1 MKRQREDRDP
11 TYDPERR
18 TSRPRPQHFF
28 STLAAQIEHCVR
40 VCVRVFGY
48 IMCVRAC
55 VRAHAH
61 SSSCAPHVRIRI
73 HTHAH
78 TSCIQVHTHW
88 HTHKLD
94 TSHQLSSRPGP
105 AWALRRSCTCH
116 CTCKQNNKKK
126 SHEKKKPWWRRQE
139 TIFFPVLSSFEM
151 KLAEM
156 KLALLVKCR
165 HISVCLHA
173 RHALVDHEGLILVD
187 HEGLIH
193 PPYTRSAPTQIRM
206 HVYTHTHTHTHT
218 YTRAQR

>member
-1 MKRQREDRDP
+1 
-11 TYDPERR
+11 
-18 TSRPRPQHFF
+18 
-28 STLAAQIEHCVR
+28 
-40 VCVRVFGY
+40 
-48 IMCVRAC
+48 
-55 VRAHAH
+55 
-61 SSSCAPHVRIRI
+61 
-73 HTHAH
+73 
-78 TSCIQVHTHW
+78 
-88 HTHKLD
+88 
-94 TSHQLSSRPGP
+94 
-105 AWALRRSCTCH
+105 
-116 CTCKQNNKKK
+116 
-126 SHEKKKPWWRRQE
+126 
-139 TIFFPVLSSFEM
+139 M